1 MKTILE
7 ALACCVLLAGIAV
20 AQQSVGGGGSGR
32 NNRGPDVPSLGLP
45 IRVSGEVLQ
54 VDLERKAIQIRSKE
68 RKQPV
73 GYAIDAKCK
82 IKAAKK
88 EFDKKELEL
97 EEVQPGYRVEL
108 TVRRVDL
115 HVIEMKVRKP
125 AGETSS

>member
-1 MKTILE
+1 MKTLLE
-7 ALACCVLLAGIAV
+7 AMACCVLLVTFAV
-20 AQQSVGGGGSGR
+20 AQQSVGGGGGGR

-68 RKQPV
+68 RKQPI
-73 GYAIDAKCK
+73 GYAIDSKCK

-97 EEVQPGYRVEL
+97 EEVQPGYQVEL

-125 AGETSS
+125 TG